1 MTAPS
6 IPEVTIREIYSN
18 GALFHVKIDSYGDP
32 DTQPEKYLEAEIT
45 VLNSTVY
52 GGFDRVFN
60 HSEFDVLE
68 QDILVTNDDYIVKDM
83 EIQPNTEYKYGGYAT
98 NKNPSD
104 DYSQILTGSFAT
116 LPEPCEVRLVE
127 GDDTTATFSYS
138 FGQDGGYYAKT
149 LQYSLDD
156 GETWKTVVTRQS
168 GEAKQGTFKITGLL
182 PSTTYTII
190 TRTHTDYSDLE
201 GDEIEFTTALTP
213 EREEA
218 FLIKIGELILG
229 GNSQF
234 QLSPAIEGLD
244 SASFRTGDGL
254 YAGRDGGY
262 VAGHFYGHR
271 TITLKGFYIG
281 DDCENAAQLRK
292 ILFSYL
298 RVRYSLPI
306 IINTAF
312 GLYRT
317 DGFVTDIKSDIENLR
332 AGEFQITL
340 LCPDPAIYLAD
351 DFGKVKWQET
361 ELTVGDVTTI
371 GNDGD
376 LESYPIITLVG
387 NINNAQII
395 NETTQ
400 QTLELDLTTNEPD
413 DEIIIN
419 MESRFI
425 TLNGTGINAY
435 RTTNSTWWPLVR
447 EDNNIRVTLGEN
459 SSATATIK
467 FKEGI
472 AGI

>member
-6 IPEVTIREIYSN
+6 VPEVTIREIYSN
-18 GALFHVKIDSYGDP
+18 GALFHVEIDNYGEP
-32 DTQPEKYLEAEIT
+32 DTQPDKYLEAEIT
-45 VLNSTVY
+45 VINSTSY
-52 GGFDRVFN
+52 SGYDRVFN
-60 HSEFDVLE
+60 HSDFDVLE
-68 QDILVTNDDYIVKDM
+68 QDILVTNDTYIAKTL

-98 NKNPSD
+98 NNNPSD
-104 DYSQILTGSFAT
+104 SYSQILTGSFAT
-116 LPEPCEVRLVE
+116 LPESCEVQLIE

-138 FGQDGGYYAKT
+138 FKKDGGYYAKT
-149 LQYSLDD
+149 LQYSLDNGD
-156 GETWKTVVTRQS
+156 TWRTVVTRQS

-182 PSTTYTII
+182 PSTTYTVI

-201 GDEIEFTTALTP
+201 GEEIEFTTALTP
-213 EREEA
+213 VLEEA
-218 FLIKIGELILG
+218 FFIKIGELILG

-281 DDCENAAQLRK
+281 DDCEDAAQLRK

-298 RVRYSLPI
+298 RIRYSLPI
-306 IINTAF
+306 VINTPY

-340 LCPDPAIYLAD
+340 LCPDPAIYIAD
-351 DFGKVKWQET
+351 GFGKARWQEYD
-361 ELTVGDVTTI
+361 LTIGDTNVL

-376 LESYPIITLVG
+376 LEAYPIITIIGTVNG
-387 NINNAQII
+387 VQIV

-400 QTLELDLTTNEPD
+400 STLELNLTTSEPD
-413 DEIIIN
+413 DEIIVDMN
-419 MESRFI
+419 KRFV

-447 EDNNIRVTLGEN
+447 EENDIKIILGEG

-472 AGI
+472 SGI